1 LVVGGAWGCLL
12 RPDCGKGF
20 EVEVLKKVTLGDDID
35 TLRERI
41 AEALWNHEQKADPW
55 ERQAVDRPPVRER
68 YLAKADAV
76 LPVVERGPEERE
88 RLAAGLWAY
97 EGDPAVDWEG
107 VVKYH
112 PADAKRLRAKADVLI
127 RSLGVVAEGS
137 TSPEGGMPQFGERE
151 EDH

>member
-1 LVVGGAWGCLL
+1 MS
-12 RPDCGKGF
+12 
-20 EVEVLKKVTLGDDID
+20 DDID

-76 LPVVERGPEERE
+76 LPVVERGPEERPFCPTCDLGVNACTCELGKYDPDEE

-107 VVKYH
+107 VVKH
-112 PADAKRLRAKADVLI
+112 RPADAKRLRAKAAVLI
-127 RSLGVVAEGS
+127 RSLDASPVPGVVEG
-137 TSPEGGMPQFGERE
+137 RE
-151 EDH
+151 